1 MLGSSICRNSQKLEA
16 KVVPLPPVNPIT
28 PTDFYSP
35 WRLEK
40 SGIHCSYSTTKFCCS
55 HLILAYTVR
64 LAIINAAELE
74 RNGCFSLSLSTK
86 SLQIELVT
94 KYDTNDF
101 FKESL
106 VGVGGGG
113 VQIYEGCP
121 YPPVDLDGAD
131 PDLDRGP
138 NPRRVQIK
146 SAATPE
152 QLRTFIPSPKRNLQ
166 AYIASSKSDKISQKF
181 FYRLKSK
188 FFFAVLPQNRLHS
201 ILSYIIPF

>member
-1 MLGSSICRNSQKLEA
+1 MKRFFTSIEFWLLGSSICRNSQKLDA

-64 LAIINAAELE
+64 LAMINVTELE
-74 RNGCFSLSLSTK
+74 RNSCFSLSLWTK

-106 VGVGGGG
+106 VGVGPNLRRVSISAGGFG
-113 VQIYEGCP
+113 RGGSGFGPGSKSAE
-121 YPPVDLDGAD
+121 
-131 PDLDRGP
+131 GP
-138 NPRRVQIK
+138 N
-146 SAATPE
+146 
-152 QLRTFIPSPKRNLQ
+152 
-166 AYIASSKSDKISQKF
+166 
-181 FYRLKSK
+181 
-188 FFFAVLPQNRLHS
+188 
-201 ILSYIIPF
+201 